1 VLHENRSFLECRDSQ
16 NNVTG
21 VDNCLLGILEAAKV
35 GSVIIALDAGERLF
49 PTLLDHA
56 RRLGWDGECP
66 KRKWK
71 MGCKSVCMLEKKTGG
86 FGGRKSSFRGSG
98 FENLLRAA
106 PRKMQ
111 APPAESMDAGAKLEL
126 AKVEE
131 DKINRSKDQFDFRS
145 GFQVPE
151 SYRDDSR

>member
-1 VLHENRSFLECRDSQ
+1 MLHENRSFLECRDSQ

-86 FGGRKSSFRGSG
+86 FGGRKNGARVSG
-98 FENLLRAA
+98 VQERALFA
-106 PRKMQ
+106 VVGVLGRN
-111 APPAESMDAGAKLEL
+111 AHVNANDADTFCPA
-126 AKVEE
+126 
-131 DKINRSKDQFDFRS
+131 
-145 GFQVPE
+145 
-151 SYRDDSR
+151 